1 MVSFCQA
8 TTFQKLLR
16 IQRQYFWP
24 FRMQRDI
31 GHIPVRMAN
40 IGVWLDVPKA
50 STAILFCKGDISY
63 VYCAPIQQH
72 NPNQKTM
79 ANICKITGKRVL
91 TGNRVSKANN
101 KTKRKFNPNIQH
113 KKHFCPEL
121 NAWIKLPVCAK
132 AMRTINKNGL
142 YQTLKKALKKGTL
155 APEIAGLVA
164 VI

>member
-1 MVSFCQA
+1 
-8 TTFQKLLR
+8 
-16 IQRQYFWP
+16 
-24 FRMQRDI
+24 
-31 GHIPVRMAN
+31 MAN
-40 IGVWLDVPKA
+40 IGLLLYAPKA
-50 STAILFCKGDISY
+50 FTAILFCKGYIIY
-63 VYCAPIQQH
+63 VYCTPIQQN

-121 NAWIKLPVCAK
+121 NAWITLPACTK

-142 YQTLKKALKKGTL
+142 YQTLKKAFKKGTL
-155 APEIAGLVA
+155 APDIARLVA